1 MIKIN
6 FVCFGNICR
15 SPMAE
20 FVMKNLVRN
29 AGVEK
34 NFLIESS
41 GCHPSVGT
49 PIHPDSCNELKK
61 NNVHFTK
68 RTSKLFTKETYK
80 NFDYVICMDSDNVYD
95 AKKISGGDPDR
106 KIYLLLEFAGEKRD
120 VDDPYYTDNYAV
132 AYADILHGCQALL
145 EKLSR
150 TFHKIF

>member
-20 FVMKNLVRN
+20 FVMKNLVKN

-41 GCHPSVGT
+41 GCHPAVGT
-49 PIHPDSCNELKK
+49 PIHHDSCRELKK
-61 NNVHFTK
+61 NNVPFTK
-68 RTSKLFTKETYK
+68 RTSKRFTEETYK
-80 NFDYVICMDSDNVYD
+80 NFDYIICMDGDNVYD
-95 AKKISGGDPDR
+95 AKKISSGDPDG
-106 KIYLLLEFAGEKRD
+106 KIYLLLEFAGENRD

-132 AYADILHGCQALL
+132 AYADILRGCQALL
-145 EKLSR
+145 KKL
-150 TFHKIF
+150 T